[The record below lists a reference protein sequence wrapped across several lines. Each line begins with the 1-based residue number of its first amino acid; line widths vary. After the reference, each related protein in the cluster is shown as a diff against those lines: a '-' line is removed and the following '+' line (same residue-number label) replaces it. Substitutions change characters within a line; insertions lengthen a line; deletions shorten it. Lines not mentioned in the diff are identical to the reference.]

1 MDVMRAVLVW
11 LSVVVAAPC
20 ALAQPAATQPAGGAA
35 AQQGEAGA
43 PGAEGEGGEGG
54 PVAAVTGR
62 VTLAAGRDL
71 VARDGAGPGA
81 DGVAGDAAAGGGVP
95 GVGVPGGAK
104 YVLSLVLDV
113 SWSGAV
119 RCLVPPESWAVE
131 QFELDPP
138 VAEQEGVRP
147 KVSSTFEVAG
157 REFLWQRYAALHR
170 RLMKFAEPGVCDPA
184 DRAGATVTVLGL
196 TRRPRVIG
204 ALMLRGEGWFAEPA
218 EAEDVPVAVG
228 GGEAVVDG
236 RWRVSV
242 RPAAAGDAV
251 VETRDGAEASAEGM
265 EGGVE
270 VWVRRV
276 EPRPEGPFPNPE
288 ALRDVPVGVT
298 LLDADGGV
306 LAELPL
312 GWVSPEAKVYD
323 PAVETYLV
331 QGPLSGGAGGAGEGK
346 VAAARVWIV
355 PAVLRRE
362 VRVGLEDVEV
372 P

>member
-1 MDVMRAVLVW
+1 MQVMRYVLVW
-11 LSVVVAAPC
+11 MLMGTPC
-20 ALAQPAATQPAGGAA
+20 ALAQPAATQPAGEAA
-35 AQQGEAGA
+35 EAPSNA
-43 PGAEGEGGEGG
+43 GG

-81 DGVAGDAAAGGGVP
+81 DGVAGDEVAGGGVP
-95 GVGVPGGAK
+95 GGGVPGGAK
-104 YVLSLVLDV
+104 YVLSLALDV

-131 QFELDPP
+131 RFELDPP

-184 DRAGATVTVLGL
+184 DQAGATVTVLGL
-196 TRRPRVIG
+196 TRRPRAIG
-204 ALMLRGEGWFAEPA
+204 ALVLRGEGWFAEPA
-218 EAEDVPVAVG
+218 VAEDVSVSVG
-228 GGEAVVDG
+228 GGEVIVDE

-242 RPAAAGDAV
+242 RPAAAGGAV
-251 VETRDGAEASAEGM
+251 VDSRNGADVSAE
-265 EGGVE
+265 GVE

-331 QGPLSGGAGGAGEGK
+331 QGPLPGGAGGGVGAGEGQ
-346 VAAARVWIV
+346 VASARVWIV